1 MDASVLAYLRY
12 TYQSLADATRISPSL
27 SEGDSVSV
35 SSDEL
40 QRGQLGDAAR
50 RALLELARNLAEKQN
65 KPFNADDVWP
75 LSLVVIPKV
84 FASRPEHGQ
93 WKRSRPRLVAPLL
106 LGARLDRDGNLLPE
120 ESAERQ
126 AFISRELLEPSQ
138 HAVTIGSVEAAD
150 EAYAQHAA
158 RAESW
163 GLQMAKGIAI
173 IEAATGMEYE
183 QLRIERYDLLDV
195 GKVVVCG
202 GSGATRSI
210 QNLTGYLLDHTD
222 AEVPLL
228 ASLVTPAADA
238 PMLDL
243 RKQLQM
249 SAGHLGQM
257 ECRYGLSPSQREALA
272 QHLAGKGSNGVLAVD
287 GPPGT
292 GKTTLLLSVIAT
304 HWVQHAV
311 DGEVPPIMVAT
322 STNNQAVTNILR
334 AFAGVV
340 EVDGPLAGRWLKA
353 MKSYGLYMPAMTR
366 KEMLDFPVH
375 ELRQNGRESSF
386 DAKCYEDAA
395 GLAQGLQEFLEGAK
409 AAFAM
414 DAAAGLDAAVVH
426 LQHALKDEVQ
436 QIGQAVAALVSVA
449 DCAGDVSD
457 SAVAAAL
464 QQMQDQQQALQ
475 TRLRESECRLR
486 QLDDL
491 QAAWAD
497 HQLSEPTLIGLMAW
511 IGLTA
516 RRRLRDRAFWARQR
530 ATAPSEAVEALR
542 DVSFAQVEAQLEA
555 RRKAVNNEKC
565 AAKADIDTLTRQ
577 QGNLQHQLQILHP
590 LLAGQPLAVEVVQQA
605 LDMGA
610 RYRAFKL
617 ATHYWE
623 GRYLQLLQTQLGT
636 PEGVADGMQ
645 PERVLERYRRLAML
659 HPCFVATLYTL
670 PGRFTAFKNAVVPLL
685 NSIDLLIADEAGQ
698 VPPEIAVASF
708 ALAKRAIVVG
718 DVDQIE
724 PIWAVPATIDLANAR
739 HTGVIPATATPE
751 DLRRAGIAASNG
763 SLMKMAQRAT
773 PVARFPERGRGMFL
787 SEHRRCWKEII
798 QLCNTLVYAGR
809 LQPLRDDN
817 GVRPIQPSLGHVH
830 IPGTDHL
837 RGGSRENEVEAQ
849 AIARWIGKH
858 SAAIRSAY
866 GERALSEL
874 VAVVTPFSAQV
885 RRVLTELNTH
895 LGKEHGI
902 TVGTVHALQGAERRI
917 VVFSPCYG
925 LNTVPGS
932 TFIDRNRS
940 MLNVAISRAQDAFLV
955 FGNMHLFRPEGG
967 HPCAV
972 VGRMLFDHGREI
984 QGVDADL
991 LVPARMPERGRLV
1004 SDLQGHRALLQ
1015 EALTTARRTLVIV
1028 SPFLT
1033 QDAIITDGIE
1043 AGIKAAT
1050 ARGVKVRVVTDPSL
1064 AREHE
1069 LAVCSRRLTAAG
1081 AQVRLARTQGV
1092 HSKLL
1097 LVDRSWFAIGS
1108 FNWLS
1113 AVRREGDPHAR
1124 YESSL
1129 RYDGDESFSMITRT
1143 LEDIARLV
1151 AVAPSAAPVTGGAT
1165 RLS

>member
-12 TYQSLADATRISPSL
+12 ANQSLADATRISPSL
-27 SEGDSVSV
+27 SESDAVSV
-35 SSDEL
+35 SPDEL
-40 QRGQLGDAAR
+40 QRGQLGDTAR
-50 RALLELARNLAEKQN
+50 RALLERARNMAEKQK

-93 WKRSRPRLVAPLL
+93 WKTSRPRLVAPLL
-106 LGARLDRDGNLLPE
+106 LGARLERDGNLLPE

-138 HAVTIGSVEAAD
+138 QKVTIGSVEAAD
-150 EAYAQHAA
+150 EAYAQNGA

-163 GLQMAKGIAI
+163 ALQMAKGVAI
-173 IEAATGMEYE
+173 IEAVTGMEYE
-183 QLRIERYDLLDV
+183 RLHIEEYDLLDAA
-195 GKVVVCG
+195 KVVVCG

-210 QNLTGYLLDHTD
+210 QNLTGYLLERADV
-222 AEVPLL
+222 EVPLL

-238 PMLDL
+238 PLLDAREQL
-243 RKQLQM
+243 RV

-272 QHLAGKGSNGVLAVD
+272 QHLAARESNGVLAVD

-311 DGEVPPIMVAT
+311 DGAAPPLIVAT

-366 KEMLDFPVH
+366 KEVLDFPVH

-386 DAKCYEDAA
+386 DARCYEDAA
-395 GLAQGLQEFLEGAK
+395 GLAQGLQEFLERAS

-414 DAAAGLDAAVVH
+414 DAAEGLDAAVMH
-426 LQHALKDEVQ
+426 LQHALKDEVR
-436 QIGQAVAALVSVA
+436 QIGQAVSALVAIA
-449 DCAGDVSD
+449 DYAGNVSD
-457 SAVAAAL
+457 AAVAASR
-464 QQMQDQQQALQ
+464 QQMQDQQQKLQ
-475 TRLRESECRLR
+475 TRMRDSECRLR
-486 QLDDL
+486 QLDAL
-491 QAAWAD
+491 QVAWAE
-497 HQLSEPTLIGLMAW
+497 HQLSEPLLIGLMAW
-511 IGLTA
+511 IGLTG
-516 RRRLRDRAFWARQR
+516 RRQLRNRAFWTRQR
-530 ATAPSEAVEALR
+530 AAAPSEAVEALR
-542 DVSFAQVEAQLEA
+542 DVSSAQVEAQLEA
-555 RRKAVNNEKC
+555 WRNAADEEIS
-565 AAKADIDTLTRQ
+565 AAKAGIDTLTRQ
-577 QGNLQHQLQILHP
+577 QADLQHQLQILHP
-590 LLAGQPLAVEVVQQA
+590 LLAGRPLAIEVVQQA

-623 GRYLQLLQTQLGT
+623 GRYLQLLKAQLGT
-636 PEGVADGMQ
+636 SEGVVDGMQ

-670 PGRFTAFKNAVVPLL
+670 PGRFTAFNGTVMPLL

-698 VPPEIAVASF
+698 VPPEVAVASF

-724 PIWAVPATIDLANAR
+724 PIWAVPATVDLANAR
-739 HTGVIPATATPE
+739 HTGVMPATATPE

-773 PVARFPERGRGMFL
+773 SVARFPERGRGMFL

-830 IPGTDHL
+830 IPGTDQL
-837 RGGSRENEVEAQ
+837 RGGSRENDREAQ
-849 AIARWIGKH
+849 AIARWIGKN
-858 SAAIRSAY
+858 SAAIRRAY
-866 GERALSEL
+866 GQSALGGL
-874 VAVVTPFSAQV
+874 IAVVTPFSAQA

-895 LGKEHGI
+895 LGKGHGI

-917 VVFSPCYG
+917 VIFSPCYG

-972 VGRMLFDHGREI
+972 VGRMLFDQGREI
-984 QGVDADL
+984 EGVDADL
-991 LVPARMPERGRLV
+991 LVPAPMPGRGRLV

-1015 EALTTARRTLVIV
+1015 EALITARRTLVIV

-1064 AREHE
+1064 ARERE

-1151 AVAPSAAPVTGGAT
+1151 AEVPSAAPLTDEAAP
-1165 RLS
+1165 L